1 MRRDDV
7 SQLIGMVRATKGMV
21 RAIGNAAH
29 AIEDDGAV
37 TELMADGL
45 DEAYTGLKKAEE
57 ELCEYRATKAEDRDE

>member
-21 RAIGNAAH
+21 RAIGHAAY
-29 AIEDDGAV
+29 ALEGYGDV
-37 TELMADGL
+37 MELITDSL
-45 DEAYTGLKKAEE
+45 DETYTGLKTAEE